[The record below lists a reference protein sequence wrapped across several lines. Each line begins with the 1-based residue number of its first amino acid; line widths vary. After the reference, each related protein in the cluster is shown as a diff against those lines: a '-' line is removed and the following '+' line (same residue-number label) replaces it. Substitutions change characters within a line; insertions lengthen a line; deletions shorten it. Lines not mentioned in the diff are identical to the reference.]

1 MCRSKDQSASKAW
14 WEERWAE
21 KGGGIVLDEREC
33 GKGMRVGKRVVR
45 RKQEPEGEYVLT
57 MEQPGDLH

>member
-1 MCRSKDQSASKAW
+1 
-14 WEERWAE
+14 
-21 KGGGIVLDEREC
+21 
-33 GKGMRVGKRVVR
+33 MRVGKRVVR